1 MPSFMGEKARRK
13 PAKRANSHAVADS
26 GEKIDLLKTIKMPR
40 NLNQLNKGLL
50 PKEKYVEEEIKADT
64 MKSEQMTPGK
74 LKKLEQGQERINYE
88 SDANANPNISYQ
100 E

>member
-1 MPSFMGEKARRK
+1 MAISYCLKVKPTDRPSPEELISMPSFMGEKARRK

-50 PKEKYVEEEIKADT
+50 PKEKYTEEEIKADT
-64 MKSEQMTPGK
+64 MKSE
-74 LKKLEQGQERINYE
+74 
-88 SDANANPNISYQ
+88 
-100 E
+100 